1 MQIEETA
8 SLDKFHALQ
17 NQIDVESAELDTINN
32 ILFEQQPFGL
42 TLQQMYANSEIIG
55 KNSKD
60 YAIYKDM
67 LQSKELM
74 DMDFNEISEAQ
85 KLIKDKKKD
94 DLYYKFLE
102 KKQIN
107 PLIDYIKS
115 DIDIHTLSQAQNLIK
130 SAVSNK
136 FIPFDDTTV
145 S

>member
-1 MQIEETA
+1 MTGQEHDAIMQIEETA

-107 PLIDYIKS
+107 RLTILRVTLIF
-115 DIDIHTLSQAQNLIK
+115 IH
-130 SAVSNK
+130 
-136 FIPFDDTTV
+136 
-145 S
+145 